1 MKLSS
6 GIFLVGISVII
17 VEIMIAANLEE
28 PANVLKGLVSEN
40 VFDKMSTLY
49 FFIIIILF
57 FFGGINFYLE
67 KRMQG
72 SQNILFSD
80 AEFDLEKNDLNEEY
94 IENITRNAK
103 LNRFAPEPT
112 GGSEVL
118 SPYES
123 TQDFGGEGFPTQ
135 KQKSNDDP
143 LTILKKRLV
152 KGEITKKEYKD
163 LKSVL
168 E

>member
-28 PANVLKGLVSEN
+28 PGNVLKGLTSED

-72 SQNILFSD
+72 AKKILFSE
-80 AEFDLEKNDLNEEY
+80 AEFDLEKNDLDEEY

-103 LNRFAPEPT
+103 LSQFAPKPT
-112 GGSEVL
+112 DGSEVL
-118 SPYES
+118 NAYGSA
-123 TQDFGGEGFPTQ
+123 QDFGGQGFPTQ
-135 KQKSNDDP
+135 KQKSDDDP